1 MLKNWMLGE
10 KPPEDELKARLGA
23 VREKLWAQQMR
34 MKEHKLPVLVLME
47 GWGTAGKGSCTGQ
60 VIRNIDPRFFKVA
73 TLEKKNGGRGK
84 KTLFEPLFFPDSG
97 SW

>member
-34 MKEHKLPVLVLME
+34 MKEHKLPVLVLMGRLGD
-47 GWGTAGKGSCTGQ
+47 GWKRELYRTGYQ
-60 VIRNIDPRFFKVA
+60 KY
-73 TLEKKNGGRGK
+73 
-84 KTLFEPLFFPDSG
+84 
-97 SW
+97 